1 MDKAPLAAESPT
13 ATNKVDAA
21 FYRMATPRNTSILF
35 WSAFAL
41 YLLYTSY
48 IPPGMIES
56 RWLILLART
65 LFLVTIG
72 LWVEADG
79 RSRKIERTWL
89 GFYVAGAVIFPLVV
103 FALPIYLV
111 HSRGWLGVAK
121 STMRFTGYLL
131 LASVIWYGVVG
142 VLEIFDIHE
151 VGRLPSVF
159 DRAR

>member
-1 MDKAPLAAESPT
+1 M
-13 ATNKVDAA
+13 DAA
-21 FYRMATPRNTSILF
+21 FFRIATPRNTALLF

-48 IPPGMIES
+48 VPPGMIES

-65 LFLVTIG
+65 LFLLTIG
-72 LWVEADG
+72 LWINADG
-79 RSRKIERTWL
+79 RAYKIERAWL
-89 GFYVAGAVIFPLVV
+89 GIYLAGTVIFPLVMFV
-103 FALPIYLV
+103 LPIYLV
-111 HSRGWLGVAK
+111 HSRGWLGAAK
-121 STMRFTGYLL
+121 STVRFTGYLL

-159 DRAR
+159 DRTLS